1 MRFPPVHERRG
12 EDHHAPL
19 GEVCKTEELL
29 DGKCCLQTGYFGA
42 GNGEHAALGK
52 RNDLRSLGRDDYQ
65 GGANFDAVG
74 NIVDVLQGEG
84 ATFEYHN

>member
-1 MRFPPVHERRG
+1 MHERRG

-29 DGKCCLQTGYFGA
+29 DGKCCLQAQYFGA